1 MTYGLTSPDRLSRSS
16 SIRRLNFVSPAPRGR
31 QATAAS
37 SVRNRLSKYVR
48 LTGEELDFIERSEDD
63 PKPITKGDKLS
74 QHNEDGDIVVLQSGW
89 AVLKSYNKSS
99 GHQILRVFL
108 PGEFVG
114 LSEIGTPQVEHQISM
129 QTSGVVSRLSRRA
142 FYSGVSRLPRL
153 NALLLALVSLDLQ
166 AFRHH
171 GSCMRSMSAESNLK
185 FFLLQLRSRLKV
197 PGVGTGDRFHVPF
210 SQVEIGQAVGLTS
223 IYVNKLLRALRE
235 RGELE
240 IDRPY
245 FRLLAREQWEKDIE
259 FLDAYENMDTSW
271 FPSAEPPEDLPP
283 RDKSMRTEFAMV

>member
-16 SIRRLNFVSPAPRGR
+16 GIRRLNFVPPAPRGR
-31 QATAAS
+31 QATATS

-48 LTGEELDFIERSEDD
+48 LTGGELDFIDRSEDD
-63 PKPITKGDKLS
+63 PEPIAKGDKLS
-74 QHNEDGDIVVLQSGW
+74 QQGEGGDIVVLQSGW

-114 LSEIGTPQVEHQISM
+114 LSEIGTPQMEHQISM

-197 PGVGTGDRFHVPF
+197 AGVGSGDRFHVPF

-223 IYVNKLLRALRE
+223 IYVNKLLRGFRE

-245 FRLLAREQWEKDIE
+245 FRLLAREQWKADTD
-259 FLDAYENMDTSW
+259 FHDAYENVDTSW
-271 FPSAEPPEDLPP
+271 FPKVDEADDLSP
-283 RDKSMRTEFAMV
+283 RNALRRAKVALV